1 MLKNMCNEQFSVDVF
16 GGKPKKQAKIKF
28 QDKIFNSESY
38 TPPNRIDFKDIKLEV
53 VFKDCS
59 KKFVNLPALKFSNMK
74 SEFGADSKTILCLN
88 KFVNEPS
95 IIQRNSS
102 RITIRNNDQGKR
114 IKDILYHFLDQTFVD
129 FHEFYF
135 RKSSS
140 RPTISISMDDSY
152 SVCLGNIYLSSFWI
166 IVRVS

>member
-1 MLKNMCNEQFSVDVF
+1 MRNEQFSVDVF
-16 GGKPKKQAKIKF
+16 GSKPKIKF

-53 VFKDCS
+53 VFKKCS
-59 KKFVNLPALKFSNMK
+59 KKIVNLPALKFSNMK
-74 SEFGADSKTILCLN
+74 SELGADAKTMLCLN

-95 IIQRNSS
+95 IIQSNSS

-114 IKDILYHFLDQTFVD
+114 IKDILYHFLDQAFVD

-135 RKSSS
+135 RKSSF
-140 RPTISISMDDSY
+140 
-152 SVCLGNIYLSSFWI
+152 LL
-166 IVRVS
+166 